1 MDRPLRWGILGT
13 GNIARQFAEGMATA
27 RHGIVT
33 AVGSRNAAT
42 AQAFASAYKIP
53 GALGSYEELIRSP
66 QVDAIYLSLP
76 NSMHAQWTIAALR
89 AGKHMLCEKPIA
101 RDAAEAKTMFDEAR
115 RAGRLL
121 MEAFMYRC
129 HPQTRAVVDAV
140 RNGAIG
146 QVRLVRTSFCYRTRV
161 IDGNIRFS
169 RELAG
174 GAVMDVG
181 CYCVNFSR
189 LIAGAEPTRIRAV
202 GQLHN
207 TKVDVSAAGVMDFP
221 GGIQATFVCGMDIQA
236 NNAASICGTEGY
248 IEIPV
253 PWKPPVRDAIWILG
267 RSTPPRQD
275 VGNPKSAPPIETFKT
290 TADVALYALEADE
303 FAQAIS
309 NGTPA
314 PVSEA
319 DTLGNMRVLD
329 EIRAQIGVKF

>member
-1 MDRPLRWGILGT
+1 MDRPLRWGIFGT
-13 GNIARQFAEGMATA
+13 GNIARQFAEGMPTA

-33 AVGSRNAAT
+33 AVGSRNGAT
-42 AQAFASAYKIP
+42 ALAFATIYKIP
-53 GALGSYEELIRSP
+53 EALGSYGELIRSP
-66 QVDAIYLSLP
+66 NVDAIYVSLP
-76 NSMHAQWTIAALR
+76 NSMHAEWTIAALR
-89 AGKHMLCEKPIA
+89 AGKHVLCEKPIA
-101 RDAAEAKTMFDEAR
+101 RDAGEAKIMFDEAR

-140 RNGAIG
+140 RSGAIG
-146 QVRLVRTSFCYRTRV
+146 KLRLIRTSFCYRTRV

-174 GAVMDVG
+174 GAMMDIG

-189 LIAGAEPTRIRAV
+189 LIAGTEPTRIHAI
-202 GQLHN
+202 GKLHEK
-207 TKVDVSAAGVMDFP
+207 KVDVSASAVMDFP
-221 GGIQATFVCGMDIQA
+221 DGIQAIFGCGMDIHA

-248 IEIPV
+248 IEVPV
-253 PWKPPVRDAIWILG
+253 PWKPPVREAIWTLG

-275 VGNPKSAPPIETFKT
+275 ASNSKATPPIETFKT

-303 FAQAIS
+303 FALAVS
-309 NGTPA
+309 KGA
-314 PVSEA
+314 PLPVTEA

-329 EIRAQIGVKF
+329 IIRAQIGVDF